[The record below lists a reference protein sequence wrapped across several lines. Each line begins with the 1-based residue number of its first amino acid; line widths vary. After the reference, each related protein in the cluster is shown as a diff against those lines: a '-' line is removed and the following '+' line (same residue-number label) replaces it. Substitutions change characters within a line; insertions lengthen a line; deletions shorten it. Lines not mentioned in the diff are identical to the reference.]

1 MQEME
6 KTISRNKM
14 QFNNELEKRVER
26 VKYEKREENIK
37 NEFKV

>member
-14 QFNNELEKRVER
+14 QFNNELEKRV
-26 VKYEKREENIK
+26 KYEKREENIK